1 MQKISP
7 NLCKVV
13 RFVFLQNS
21 SNLQFHNLCESRQDR
36 ELEKGNWGSRKM
48 GIGAMATTM
57 NLNKKK
63 KDV

>member
-1 MQKISP
+1 
-7 NLCKVV
+7 V

-36 ELEKGNWGSRKM
+36 ELEKGNWESRKM

-63 KDV
+63 KEV